1 MSEDSNSIIDL
12 PVVTR
17 IAGNR
22 TITEPAE
29 QLVCPVCEGAFEL
42 GVEELELDS
51 ELAVDC
57 PECEAPLEI
66 RPYALISLNPINF
79 TPTQD
84 VADFLDGY
92 ENKTAVLNAAV
103 RLLKQAMEEQG
114 NDA

>member
-1 MSEDSNSIIDL
+1 MTEDSNSIIDL

-17 IAGNR
+17 IAGSH

-29 QLVCPVCEGAFEL
+29 QLVCPMCESAFEL
-42 GVEELELDS
+42 GADDIEFDS

-57 PECEAPLEI
+57 PECEASLEI

-79 TPTQD
+79 TPAQD

-92 ENKTAVLNAAV
+92 KNKTAVLNAAV
-103 RLLKQAMEEQG
+103 RLLRQAMEQQDNE
-114 NDA
+114 